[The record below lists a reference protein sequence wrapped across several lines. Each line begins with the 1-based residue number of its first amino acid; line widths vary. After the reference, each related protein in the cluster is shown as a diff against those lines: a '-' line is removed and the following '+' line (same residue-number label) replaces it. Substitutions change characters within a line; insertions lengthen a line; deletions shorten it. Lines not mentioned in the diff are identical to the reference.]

1 VHSCQILFSLKIFY
15 ALCIWNKDTLLLKLP
30 FAFAKGKFCLLRY
43 ELFLNSINLNM
54 VMIRY
59 MILLLLLCFGI
70 GAANAQTTGDLQG
83 KVLDENGEPLPYANV
98 ALFKGGTLVRGTSTD
113 FDGLYNFSNM
123 EAGTYDMEVSYVGLP
138 TKRTE
143 GVIIKVGQV
152 MNFDVSYTTEEIALA
167 VEGDSGKT
175 VIVTAFKI
183 PLIEVDNTTSGQTL
197 GSEDIQKL
205 ATRSISS
212 IKATTAGVSQKDE
225 GEATNTNGSRSTS
238 DDTYV
243 DGVRVIGGASIP
255 ETEIDQ
261 IQIITSGV
269 PAEPKLGKAKPLGF
283 GARPVSCDMPVA
295 SGTVMSGPAV
305 EAPPPPPPQA
315 AKTTT
320 TDAVAIT
327 FKLSFIFIP

>member
-1 VHSCQILFSLKIFY
+1 
-15 ALCIWNKDTLLLKLP
+15 
-30 FAFAKGKFCLLRY
+30 
-43 ELFLNSINLNM
+43 M
-54 VMIRY
+54 VMVRY
-59 MILLLLLCFGI
+59 MILLLLLSFGI
-70 GAANAQTTGDLQG
+70 GAASAQTTGDLQG

-113 FDGLYNFSNM
+113 FDGLYNFSNI

-152 MNFDVSYTTEEIALA
+152 MNYDVSYSSDEIAA
-167 VEGDSGKT
+167 AAESDSGKT

-183 PLIEVDNTTSGQTL
+183 PLIEIDNTTSGQTL

-269 PAEPKLGKAKPLGF
+269 PAEF
-283 GARPVSCDMPVA
+283 G
-295 SGTVMSGPAV
+295 
-305 EAPPPPPPQA
+305 
-315 AKTTT
+315 
-320 TDAVAIT
+320 DATGAIT
-327 FKLSFIFIP
+327 NIITKGPSAEFSGGVQVETSQFLDPFASSTIDISL